1 MMGNDPGSEVQK
13 RTIYNR
19 YAGDRM
25 ATVRNRDIYV
35 SKASNSQSITNY
47 YSDYTLISE
56 YFTLRC
62 ISKMQ

>member
-25 ATVRNRDIYV
+25 ATVSDRDIYV
-35 SKASNSQSITNY
+35 SKASNSQSITSY
-47 YSDYTLISE
+47 YSDYTLIA
-56 YFTLRC
+56 
-62 ISKMQ
+62 

>member
-25 ATVRNRDIYV
+25 ATVSNRDKKV
-35 SKASNSQSITNY
+35 SGASNSQSIASY
-47 YSDYTLISE
+47 YSDYTLIA
-56 YFTLRC
+56 
-62 ISKMQ
+62 

>member
-25 ATVRNRDIYV
+25 ATVSDRDIYE
-35 SKASNSQSITNY
+35 SKASNTQSITSY
-47 YSDYTLISE
+47 YSDYTLIAE

-62 ISKMQ
+62 ISKLQ